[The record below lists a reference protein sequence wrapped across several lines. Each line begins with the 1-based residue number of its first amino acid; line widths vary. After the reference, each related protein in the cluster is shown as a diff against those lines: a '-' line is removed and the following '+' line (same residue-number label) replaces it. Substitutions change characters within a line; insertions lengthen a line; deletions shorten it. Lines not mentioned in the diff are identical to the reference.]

1 MNRPVH
7 SETSVKKSSAGA
19 SVARLALAPLL
30 LLLCIGCH
38 QKGDA
43 RLPGAADRKP
53 LPVDPAFNETA
64 LFLAGKELP
73 GTSTLSGYCGQNQ
86 YIQYRKRMDANW
98 SRLQESNQKKIE
110 AWKEAH
116 LPRRYTKTVF
126 YPFSGPDI
134 LNALLFFPGGDDY
147 ILFGLESPGEIP
159 RPHAMPAGSLSPGLS
174 GLSAALNNVLN
185 VNYFKTVE
193 MGKAVSTN
201 SFNSIT
207 SVMMFF
213 LSRMGYEVLDVKKVW
228 IDENSALG
236 LSPSKAKGSKMIA
249 GMEILLLKSGGEV
262 KRARYFQLNVIDWSL
277 EVHPH
282 FIPFLESYGRYT
294 TIVKSASYLM
304 HNEKKFTGMRAL
316 TLSHSDYILQDD
328 SGIALRYFP
337 RDEWK
342 LTFHGVY
349 SKPVPLFAHRYQQDL
364 SDAMRKHS
372 TGPLPFSYGYN
383 FGENESNLMLAER
396 IRK

>member
-1 MNRPVH
+1 MNRTTH
-7 SETSVKKSSAGA
+7 SESPEKKSPAGA
-19 SVARLALAPLL
+19 SIAIPVLAPLL
-30 LLLCIGCH
+30 LLLCVACH

-43 RLPGAADRKP
+43 RLTGAADVKP
-53 LPVDPAFNETA
+53 LPVDSTFNETA

-73 GTSTLSGYCGQNQ
+73 GSSSLSGFCGQNQ
-86 YIQYRKRMDANW
+86 YLQYRKRMDANW
-98 SRLQESNQKKIE
+98 SRLQESNQKNIE
-110 AWKEAH
+110 AWKDAH

-134 LNALLFFPGGDDY
+134 LNALLFFPDGEDY
-147 ILFGLESPGEIP
+147 ILFGLESPGDIP
-159 RPHAMPAGSLSPGLS
+159 RPHSMPAGSLSPGLS

-207 SVMMFF
+207 SVVMFF

-228 IDENSALG
+228 IDENSTLKLA
-236 LSPSKAKGSKMIA
+236 PSKMKGSKMIP
-249 GMEILLLKSGGEV
+249 GMEILFRKGGGKV

-294 TIVKSASYLM
+294 TIIKSASYLM

-328 SGIALRYFP
+328 SGIALRYFS
-337 RDEWK
+337 RDDWK
-342 LTFHGVY
+342 LTFHGTY
-349 SKPVPLFAHRYQQDL
+349 TRPVPLFAHRYQQDF

-396 IRK
+396 IKR

>member
-1 MNRPVH
+1 
-7 SETSVKKSSAGA
+7 
-19 SVARLALAPLL
+19 
-30 LLLCIGCH
+30 
-38 QKGDA
+38 
-43 RLPGAADRKP
+43 
-53 LPVDPAFNETA
+53 
-64 LFLAGKELP
+64 
-73 GTSTLSGYCGQNQ
+73 
-86 YIQYRKRMDANW
+86 
-98 SRLQESNQKKIE
+98 
-110 AWKEAH
+110 
-116 LPRRYTKTVF
+116 
-126 YPFSGPDI
+126 
-134 LNALLFFPGGDDY
+134 
-147 ILFGLESPGEIP
+147 
-159 RPHAMPAGSLSPGLS
+159 
-174 GLSAALNNVLN
+174 
-185 VNYFKTVE
+185 
-193 MGKAVSTN
+193 
-201 SFNSIT
+201 
-207 SVMMFF
+207 
-213 LSRMGYEVLDVKKVW
+213 
-228 IDENSALG
+228 
-236 LSPSKAKGSKMIA
+236 MIA